1 MDSTMTIKYTIP
13 YGDSSFET
21 FNKENAAFVDKTV
34 FIEVIDH
41 LDTKYPVLLRP
52 RRFGKT
58 TFVQMLL
65 CFYDISFKD
74 KYNEIFKGTNII
86 GKNLPTHNTY
96 HVINF
101 DFSGVSGDNSKD
113 LISNFNHKLAE
124 AFTNFNRRYP
134 DFNFNCE
141 QEELSPSAFIG
152 KFFSH
157 YEMYAKA
164 KNLYILIDE
173 YDNFANDVLSNNR
186 DLFKTITQSNG
197 FLKDFYKTIKTF
209 TNTVV
214 AKTFITGV
222 SSVSLDSLTSGFN
235 IAKNVTCHPKLN
247 EFAGFTKD
255 ELIGLIEKLV
265 DTKAL
270 NTTAEA
276 LAENMRKAYNGYAFS
291 QIAKNTLFNASMCLN
306 YISYIDTYQTLANPE
321 NIVDIAC
328 AYDASKIA
336 DIFKY
341 SQEYILNEIIDDYY
355 NDNEF
360 VIDKLSES
368 INLNLIENY
377 DKTTVLS
384 LLYYLG
390 YLTISPCDDLDEVH
404 LVCPNRIMKKVF
416 RQCFTYALVNETTEE
431 AKLSFNLENIIQGN
445 TDIKDFMDS
454 VEKYLSLRIT
464 HQHLLHM
471 SEAYIV
477 GLISTKLESSTNKK
491 YKSKD
496 EFEITVPH
504 VGRKF
509 VDLVI
514 DNKKGTCYLFEFK
527 FYSKTKAQQH
537 PNILQDKIA
546 EATAQI
552 NCYKKA
558 VEFEGKTVY
567 SYIAIFE
574 SVNCVHFE
582 QV

>member
-1 MDSTMTIKYTIP
+1 MTIKYTIP

-21 FNKENAAFVDKTV
+21 FNKENVAFVDKTG

-58 TFVQMLL
+58 TFVKMLL
-65 CFYDISFKD
+65 CFYDISYKN
-74 KYNEIFKGTNII
+74 KYDEIFKGTKILE
-86 GKNLPTHNTY
+86 KNLTSHNTY
-96 HVINF
+96 HVIKF
-101 DFSGVSGDNSKD
+101 DFSGVSGDNAKD
-113 LISNFNHKLAE
+113 LIVNFNQKLSVGIND
-124 AFTNFNRRYP
+124 FQIRYP
-134 DFNFNCE
+134 DFEFSNDYTGRDPANFIDE
-141 QEELSPSAFIG
+141 
-152 KFFSH
+152 FFKTFARYS
-157 YEMYAKA
+157 KS
-164 KNLYILIDE
+164 KSLYILIDE

-197 FLKDFYKTIKTF
+197 FLKDFYKCIKTF
-209 TNTVV
+209 TDTVV

-235 IAKNVTCHPKLN
+235 IAENVTCDPNLN

-270 NTTAEA
+270 GTTAEVI
-276 LAENMRKAYNGYAFS
+276 AENMRKAYNGYAFS
-291 QIAKNTLFNASMCLN
+291 QIAQNTLFNSSMCLN
-306 YISYIDTYQTLANPE
+306 YIKYINKYHTLANPE
-321 NIVDIAC
+321 DIVDTAC
-328 AYDASKIA
+328 GYDTSKIA

-355 NDNEF
+355 TKNEF
-360 VIDKLSES
+360 VIGKLAES

-377 DKTTVLS
+377 DKDTVLS
-384 LLYYLG
+384 LMYYLG
-390 YLTISPCDDLDEVH
+390 YLTIKPCNILNEVH
-404 LVCPNRIMKKVF
+404 LVCPNKIMKNVF
-416 RQCFTYALVNETTEE
+416 RKCFTQALVNETTEE
-431 AKLSFNLENIIQGN
+431 KAQKFDVKNMKLGLADVQ
-445 TDIKDFMDS
+445 DFMDS
-454 VEKYLSLRIT
+454 VQQYFLLRTT

-471 SEAYIV
+471 SEAYLV
-477 GLISTKLESSTNKK
+477 GVIKAKLESEPTLAS
-491 YKSKD
+491 
-496 EFEITVPH
+496 FEEQAIHVPNQ
-504 VGRKF
+504 GEKF
-509 VDLVI
+509 VDLLI

-527 FYSKTKAQQH
+527 YYSKTKAEQH
-537 PNILQDKIA
+537 PNILQEKIA

-552 NCYKKA
+552 NSYKTA

-574 SVNCVHFE
+574 SINCVHYE

>member
-1 MDSTMTIKYTIP
+1 MTIKYKNP

-21 FNKENAAFVDKTV
+21 FNKENVAFVDKTG

-65 CFYDISFKD
+65 CFYDISIKD

-113 LISNFNHKLAE
+113 LITNFNHKLAE

-235 IAKNVTCHPKLN
+235 IAKNVTCHPRLN

-255 ELIGLIEKLV
+255 ELVGLIEKLV
-265 DTKAL
+265 DTKAF
-270 NTTAEA
+270 NTTADA
-276 LAENMRKAYNGYAFS
+276 IAEKMRNAYNGYAFS

-306 YISYIDTYQTLANPE
+306 YISYIDTYRTLANPE

-360 VIDKLSES
+360 VIDNLSES

-404 LVCPNRIMKKVF
+404 LVCPNRLMKKVF
-416 RQCFTYALVNETTEE
+416 RQCFTSALVNETTDE
-431 AKLSFNLENIIQGN
+431 AKLSFNLESIIQGN
-445 TDIKDFMDS
+445 TDIKDFIDS

-471 SEAYIV
+471 SEAYLV

>member
-1 MDSTMTIKYTIP
+1 MTIKYKNP

-21 FNKENAAFVDKTV
+21 FNKENVAFVDKTG

-65 CFYDISFKD
+65 CFYDISIKD

-113 LISNFNHKLAE
+113 LITNFNHKLAE

-235 IAKNVTCHPKLN
+235 IAKNVTCHPRLN

-255 ELIGLIEKLV
+255 ELVGLIEKLV
-265 DTKAL
+265 DTKAF
-270 NTTAEA
+270 NTTADA
-276 LAENMRKAYNGYAFS
+276 IAEKMRNAYNGYAFS

-306 YISYIDTYQTLANPE
+306 YISYIDTYRTLANPE

-404 LVCPNRIMKKVF
+404 LVCPNRLMKKVF
-416 RQCFTYALVNETTEE
+416 RQCFTSALVNETTDE
-431 AKLSFNLENIIQGN
+431 ARLSFNLESIIQGN

-471 SEAYIV
+471 SEAYLV

-552 NCYKKA
+552 NSYKTA

>member
-1 MDSTMTIKYTIP
+1 MTIKYTIP

-21 FNKENAAFVDKTV
+21 FNKENAAFVDKTG

-65 CFYDISFKD
+65 CFYDISYKD
-74 KYNEIFKGTNII
+74 KYDEIFKGTKILEM
-86 GKNLPTHNTY
+86 NLPSHNTY
-96 HVINF
+96 HVIKF

-113 LISNFNHKLAE
+113 LITNFNHKLAE
-124 AFTNFNRRYP
+124 AFNNFNRRYP

-141 QEELSPSAFIG
+141 QVELSPSAFIG

-255 ELIGLIEKLV
+255 ELVGLIEKLV

-306 YISYIDTYQTLANPE
+306 YISYIDTYQSIANPE
-321 NIVDIAC
+321 DIVDIAC
-328 AYDASKIA
+328 AYDTSKIA

-355 NDNEF
+355 TDNEF

-404 LVCPNRIMKKVF
+404 LVCPNRLMKKVF
-416 RQCFTYALVNETTEE
+416 RQCFTSALVNETTDE
-431 AKLSFNLENIIQGN
+431 ARLSFNLESIIQGN

-527 FYSKTKAQQH
+527 FYSKTKAQKH
-537 PNILQDKIA
+537 PSILQEKIA

-552 NCYKKA
+552 NSYKTA

>member
-1 MDSTMTIKYTIP
+1 MTIKYTIP

-21 FNKENAAFVDKTV
+21 FNKENAAFVDKTG

-141 QEELSPSAFIG
+141 QVELSPSAFIG

>member
-1 MDSTMTIKYTIP
+1 MTIKYTIP

-124 AFTNFNRRYP
+124 AFTNFNRRYT

-552 NCYKKA
+552 NSYKTA